1 VSLARLVITAVNLE
15 RRSKSAVARDY
26 GLSRRWVQ
34 KLCARYAEEGDAAF
48 EPHSRRPHHQPRRSP
63 ASLEDEIVEMRK
75 YLAEEGLDAGPSTIA
90 YHLAERHGSAVS
102 PSTIWRVLSRRGFIT
117 PEPHKRPRSSIV
129 RFAAEQPNERWQ
141 ADITHVRL
149 GEGFEAEVLNQLDD
163 HSRLLVGSDAKGIF
177 NAIDVLNSFVR
188 AAARYGDPA
197 SYLSDNGAV
206 FTGVYRGHGWVAL
219 ERELVA
225 RGVRLCHSRPYH
237 PQTCGKVERFHQ
249 TLKQWL
255 ERQPRARTVRELQ
268 SQLDVFRD
276 YYNEFRPHRALGRA
290 TPAAVYAAR
299 PKALPCPPSST
310 ELHWRTRRDVIDKAG
325 RVTLRHASRLHHIGV
340 GRAHA
345 GTRVVLLVQELSVRV
360 VAEDGEL
367 LRALVL
373 DPTRDYQALG

>member
-1 VSLARLVITAVNLE
+1 MSLARLVITAVNLE

-197 SYLSDNGAV
+197 SYLSDIQDLFVPGSTSRAAA
-206 FTGVYRGHGWVAL
+206 GGRL
-219 ERELVA
+219 SDDRCPLV
-225 RGVRLCHSRPYH
+225 
-237 PQTCGKVERFHQ
+237 T
-249 TLKQWL
+249 
-255 ERQPRARTVRELQ
+255 
-268 SQLDVFRD
+268 
-276 YYNEFRPHRALGRA
+276 
-290 TPAAVYAAR
+290 AA
-299 PKALPCPPSST
+299 
-310 ELHWRTRRDVIDKAG
+310 
-325 RVTLRHASRLHHIGV
+325 
-340 GRAHA
+340 
-345 GTRVVLLVQELSVRV
+345 
-360 VAEDGEL
+360 
-367 LRALVL
+367 
-373 DPTRDYQALG
+373 

>member
-1 VSLARLVITAVNLE
+1 
-15 RRSKSAVARDY
+15 
-26 GLSRRWVQ
+26 
-34 KLCARYAEEGDAAF
+34 
-48 EPHSRRPHHQPRRSP
+48 
-63 ASLEDEIVEMRK
+63 M
-75 YLAEEGLDAGPSTIA
+75 
-90 YHLAERHGSAVS
+90 
-102 PSTIWRVLSRRGFIT
+102 
-117 PEPHKRPRSSIV
+117 
-129 RFAAEQPNERWQ
+129 
-141 ADITHVRL
+141 
-149 GEGFEAEVLNQLDD
+149 
-163 HSRLLVGSDAKGIF
+163 
-177 NAIDVLNSFVR
+177 
-188 AAARYGDPA
+188 
-197 SYLSDNGAV
+197 